1 MRVLS
6 SQSMS
11 GSMLPSAIS
20 EGSSPLAVPLLTL
33 TGTSMSTTSSSSS
46 LKVTF
51 FAALATSFAVS
62 LSSSMLSLYAYLDQS
77 HESWATTPQRLVRM
91 SPDARRVLAQAN
103 ARDERAPAAMPIPIP
118 IPIPIPMKTRSHALT
133 LRVFVGALAPERQAG
148 RQAGRQAA
156 SSKPSP
162 RRSPGTPH
170 GAPLVSVILRS
181 RRIPQIFTNVNSFMN
196 TYLQFYEFSGKEG
209 E

>member
-51 FAALATSFAVS
+51 FAALATSFTVS
-62 LSSSMLSLYAYLDQS
+62 LSSSMLLLYAYLDQS

-91 SPDARRVLAQAN
+91 SPDARRVSAQAN

-118 IPIPIPMKTRSHALT
+118 IPMKTRSHALT
-133 LRVFVGALAPERQAG
+133 LSVFVGPLALE

-162 RRSPGTPH
+162 RRSFRPLAHPT
-170 GAPLVSVILRS
+170 APRLFRLS
-181 RRIPQIFTNVNSFMN
+181 
-196 TYLQFYEFSGKEG
+196 
-209 E
+209 

>member
-1 MRVLS
+1 MRVLL

-20 EGSSPLAVPLLTL
+20 EGSSPLTVPLFTL

-62 LSSSMLSLYAYLDQS
+62 RSSSMLSLYAYLDQS

-118 IPIPIPMKTRSHALT
+118 IPIPMKTRSHALT

-148 RQAGRQAA
+148 RQAGRPLPQ
-156 SSKPSP
+156 SP
-162 RRSPGTPH
+162 APGGPLAHPTARR
-170 GAPLVSVILRS
+170 LFR
-181 RRIPQIFTNVNSFMN
+181 
-196 TYLQFYEFSGKEG
+196 FS
-209 E
+209 